1 MIIIAIGIY
10 VEYKGQVTQIP
21 VNPEELKIKH
31 SADNEI
37 AHSIS
42 LGEITQMSFPKLSNV
57 NFQSFFP
64 RDTNRSYVIG
74 KTAQAPDAY
83 VSMFR
88 KIMDGK
94 EPCRLII
101 SDVGINFLA
110 TIESFEHSRKAGI
123 HEDVYYQIEFKEYK
137 MLKARFVKIEKKVTE
152 DKTETAS
159 QSQQE
164 QEPST
169 NKEVT
174 IGCKVLVNGQ
184 LHRDSYGEG
193 PGQTESNAT
202 RLVNYINME
211 GSHPYHVTTLDGGW
225 RGWVTASSVQVL

>member
-1 MIIIAIGIY
+1 MAIGIY

-21 VNPEELKIKH
+21 VNPEELKMKH
-31 SADNEI
+31 SADNESANSI
-37 AHSIS
+37 A
-42 LGEITQMSFPKLSNV
+42 LGEITQMAFPKLASV
-57 NFQSFFP
+57 SFESFFP
-64 RDTNRSYVIG
+64 MDTRRSYVIG
-74 KTAQAPDAY
+74 KSAMAPSAY
-83 VSMFR
+83 VDLFK

-101 SDVGINFLA
+101 SDVGVNMLA
-110 TIESFEHSRKAGI
+110 TVETFEHTRKAGI
-123 HEDVYYQIEFKEYK
+123 HDDVYYQVEFKEYK
-137 MLKARFVKIEKKVTE
+137 MMKARFVKIEKKVTE
-152 DKTETAS
+152 DKTEEAS
-159 QSQQE
+159 QSQKE

-174 IGCKVLVNGQ
+174 IGCKVIVNGQ

-193 PGQTESNAT
+193 PGQTEVNAT

-225 RGWVTASSVQVL
+225 RGWVTADSVQVV